1 MRQEAMRASFP
12 QGGVVGGP
20 SPLGPYPGNPVSMT
34 AMGTV
39 GNDTVGGWSAQMSSA
54 NDTLKKMSQL
64 EYLRTKH

>member
-12 QGGVVGGP
+12 QGGMVGGP

-39 GNDTVGGWSAQMSSA
+39 GNDTVG
-54 NDTLKKMSQL
+54 K
-64 EYLRTKH
+64 